1 MSDSPIVAADFVY
14 SADAGEQ
21 RWSYQ
26 LLRCGAC
33 GMGRL
38 YPAPTPSALNA
49 LYSNGYDAYRGN
61 ADAAAG
67 SPSRRTKL
75 LISELSAAA
84 LSARHLPTQRALNLL
99 TQALELAGGRSVPLT
114 ASVPLTLPRGAAI
127 LDFGC
132 GAGFWLLAM
141 RRHGYSNLSAFD
153 VGQPALPGLAALG
166 VQCFADD
173 PALLPAR
180 SFDCIRLE
188 HVLEHLLD
196 PVEALTLLRE
206 KLTAHGTIVLTVPN
220 FASASA
226 QRMGS
231 EWRALRL
238 PHHLSHF
245 TIHALQRI
253 ARRAG
258 LQLKRT
264 RFLPI
269 AELALTRPRGR
280 FARLAWPA
288 KRQRYH
294 ARLLNA
300 PHAEYVSFE
309 LEPR

>member
-1 MSDSPIVAADFVY
+1 MSDSPIAAADFVY
-14 SADAGEQ
+14 ADGEDQ
-21 RWSYQ
+21 KHWSYE
-26 LLRCGAC
+26 LLRCLAC

-38 YPAPTPSALNA
+38 YPTPTAAALNA
-49 LYSNGYDAYRGN
+49 LYSNGYDAYRGD

-67 SPSRRTKL
+67 SLSRRTKL
-75 LISELSAAA
+75 LISEVSAAA
-84 LSARHLPTQRALNLL
+84 LCARSLPAQRALSLA

-114 ASVPLTLPRGAAI
+114 ASVPLTLPRDAAI

-141 RRHGYSNLSAFD
+141 RHHGYSNLSAFD

-173 PALLPAR
+173 PALLPAHR
-180 SFDCIRLE
+180 FDCIRLE
-188 HVLEHLLD
+188 HVLEHLVD

-206 KLTAHGTIVLTVPN
+206 KLTVRGTIALTVPN

-226 QRMGS
+226 RRLGS

-238 PHHLSHF
+238 PYHLSHF

-253 ARRAG
+253 ALRAG
-258 LQLKRT
+258 FQLKRT

-269 AELALTRPRGR
+269 SELALKRPRGR
-280 FARLAWPA
+280 LARVAWQA
-288 KRQRYH
+288 TRQRYH

-309 LEPR
+309 LEQR